1 MDNNVNYTMVGAFV
15 IFLTTAIVFAIIWLS
30 SGLTLIQYSDYLMN
44 SEESVSGLN
53 VDASVEYNGVNVGS
67 VKSITL
73 DTTNPHIVKV
83 LLSINNAT
91 PITRGTIATLT
102 TRGVTGVA
110 FVALKDLGD
119 DLRPLTAE
127 PNQEYP
133 VIPTAPSIFMRLEV
147 TLSRLTDN
155 FQTITDSFSRL
166 LDKKNLQSIQNS
178 LEHIDKLTGSLAKD
192 SDKFNQLIT
201 NTAQASAEFVPML
214 KQSTSALKVLDSQTL
229 PSTYRL
235 LSNMNDVMRNLNDV
249 STQLKQNPSILLR
262 GAAPLPLGPGEKR

>member
-30 SGLTLIQYSDYLMN
+30 SGLSLIQYSDYLMN

-83 LLSINNAT
+83 LLSINDTT

-110 FVALKDLGD
+110 FVALKDLGN

-127 PNQEYP
+127 PGQEYP
-133 VIPTAPSIFMRLEV
+133 IIPTAPSIFMRLEV

-155 FQTITDSFSRL
+155 FQTITDSFGRL
-166 LDKKNLQSIQNS
+166 LDKKNLESIQNT
-178 LEHIDKLTGSLAKD
+178 LEHVDKLTGTLAKD
-192 SDKFNQLIT
+192 SDKFNQIIE
-201 NTAQASAEFVPML
+201 NMAKASAEFMPML

-229 PSTYRL
+229 PNTYRL
-235 LSNMNDVMRNLNDV
+235 LNNMNDVMRNLNDI
-249 STQLKQNPSILLR
+249 SNQLKQNPSILIR
-262 GAAPLPLGPGEKR
+262 GAAPAPLGPGEKG